1 MEILD
6 LTIKELHEELVA
18 KKISARELADFYLSR
33 MKDYDGDIK
42 SYLKVTEEEA
52 KEMSDKAD
60 DTLRQAQGDSMLTGI
75 PGSIKDVIV
84 TKDVISTGGSRILE
98 NYIPPYDATVVKKLK
113 EQDYVLLGKN
123 NCDEFAQGSSNENSG
138 FGPTKNP
145 WDLSRVPGGSSGGSA
160 ASVAAGLAHFAL
172 GTDTGG
178 SVRQPAA
185 LCSVVG
191 LKPTYG
197 RVSRYGLMAMASSL
211 DQCGVFARRVDD
223 VEQVLRVIEGE
234 DALDATSSTRPSK
247 FKAFDLAGS
256 LKGIK
261 VGVPKEYFTK
271 GLDETVEKIVKDSI
285 SKLEELGAQIKEVS
299 LPNFEYALAT
309 YYIIMPAE
317 VSSNMARYEGIR
329 YGKSVATLR
338 QAQGDKEDVMV
349 SLSNHDLEDLYKAN
363 RSKFLGDEVKRR
375 IMLGTYVLSAGYYD
389 EYYGKAQKVRQLIR
403 QDFAKAF
410 ADVDVI
416 AGPAT
421 PTPAFKLGE
430 KTADPLAMYLSD
442 IYTVPA
448 NLAGLPA
455 ISVPAGFITQRRSSK
470 ELAEFRGREKT
481 LTQPDTTL
489 PVGLHLIGNW
499 WEDYKLFEVARLF
512 EAATE
517 IYKEKPS
524 LNE

>member
-1 MEILD
+1 MDILD
-6 LTIKELHEELVA
+6 STIKELHQQLVD
-18 KKISARELADFYLSR
+18 KKISAKELADFYLSSI
-33 MKDYDGDIK
+33 KDHDGEIK
-42 SYLKVTEEEA
+42 SYLKVTGEEA
-52 KEMSDKAD
+52 KAMAKKVDDKIKHGEAIEP
-60 DTLRQAQGDSMLTGI
+60 LAAVPAG
-75 PGSIKDVIV
+75 IKDVIV
-84 TKDVISTGGSRILE
+84 TKDVVSTGGSKILE
-98 NYIPPYDATVVKKLK
+98 NYVPPYDATVIKKLK
-113 EQDYVLLGKN
+113 ESDYVLLGKN
-123 NCDEFAQGSSNENSG
+123 NCDEFAQGSSTENSG
-138 FGPTKNP
+138 FFATKNP

-160 ASVAAGLAHFAL
+160 ASVAAGLAHFSL

-211 DQCGVFARRVDD
+211 DQCGILARRVDD

-234 DALDATSSTRPSK
+234 DPLDATSATRPSK
-247 FKAFDLAGS
+247 YKAFDLAGS
-256 LKGIK
+256 LQGIK

-271 GLDETVEKIVKDSI
+271 GLDKSVEKIIKDSI
-285 SKLEELGAQIKEVS
+285 KKLEELGAEIREVS

-317 VSSNMARYEGIR
+317 VSSNMARYDGIR
-329 YGKSVATLR
+329 YGKSEIR
-338 QAQGDKEDVMV
+338 NPKSEIK
-349 SLSNHDLEDLYKAN
+349 DLEELYKAN
-363 RSKFLGDEVKRR
+363 RSKYLGDEVKRR

-403 QDFAKAF
+403 QDFAKVLEE
-410 ADVDVI
+410 VDVI
-416 AGPAT
+416 AGPVT

-430 KTADPLAMYLSD
+430 KTDDPLAMYLSD

-455 ISVPAGFITQRRSSK
+455 ISVPAGFASPEPS
-470 ELAEFRGREKT
+470 RGAASNSIK
-481 LTQPDTTL
+481 L

-512 EAATE
+512 EEATE
-517 IYKEKPS
+517 VYKQKPS
-524 LNE
+524 F